1 MSDNADYSIR
11 EVPRDESG
19 KMELLARQPPLWEY
33 LLLGNTLYTARA
45 AHEARWRDYELGY
58 ALHIGPVVEPGQLK
72 TTLNERL
79 SHATAITSNLERILD
94 LRAQE
99 RAFGK
104 LGEPGDAVLIEHMA
118 ARLIDLYAMLLGWAE
133 ETRALRVPDWAE
145 RLKELLVQ
153 FVDQP
158 LRRTHEFVDEYIAR
172 LEGAINS
179 LASGGSGPIEIDI
192 RLTFTLDDALVRE
205 YKKELKRIRRY
216 AR

>member
-1 MSDNADYSIR
+1 
-11 EVPRDESG
+11 
-19 KMELLARQPPLWEY
+19 
-33 LLLGNTLYTARA
+33 
-45 AHEARWRDYELGY
+45 LGY